1 MSKPPSPYTFRL
13 KTPGRNAH
21 SPTPPDNL
29 DAEAVY
35 IASELQRDETFNQF
49 LLKQQHQFTAE
60 QHAQGHGEQ
69 ERSEVFRTLIVDLSA
84 KFQDTQRNREKSFA
98 EADSRQEEIFSKNE
112 SGREALFSKAQDLR
126 TDSFE
131 RDRSFRLQHS
141 QACVSA
147 REEIILHGREERK
160 NVCAEVRTEI
170 EDGFKKWMVFE
181 EASFLSAERRRDE
194 FVEKIMVS
202 PAAHIYST
210 PSRHGSQSAAKDNTS
225 VRGEQESTSDPRL
238 DPENFRVRSLADIAA
253 APSVHPSRQS
263 VVDSAS
269 TLSQPTCPPE
279 LDLEDGSWTD
289 ASSSES
295 HSGLPATSPIES
307 HKSTLHISSSP
318 PSSAPLDQSSTV
330 CPAVSAQISKRASQ
344 ATLPAAQ
351 SPVPSTSDSTPDST
365 TTVAD
370 NGVQHSMKGSQST
383 NRTFEERFAQAE
395 EERHNTFVTQQ
406 QAREMSFEAG
416 ESTRDNA
423 ERLRDQVF
431 EQTMSIF
438 VKKFSTLMEAHDN
451 VFLVREHSRQ
461 GGALRR
467 HTTFKAWQAQ
477 TAQAFHWEIMH
488 VEKQAEARDSLEPH
502 LAEFTERL
510 PITSLVKKLG
520 LLLEKSRE
528 DRATR
533 FRQSQFQR
541 DAKLK
546 VTSPPYSRPGI
557 CHVLSDAEER
567 FPLSSPALSDFIH
580 LPSTGADTYPFVRA
594 PGAFFHHLNARTA
607 LPIPGDFKEDK
618 SKDYDDFDNG
628 QRRRQHA
635 FELAQSQRQSD
646 FDRGVRKRQ
655 YAFEIAEAR
664 RQAKF
669 EAKQQYRWE
678 AFAEESGDFEKHFDN
693 SQKVRETQFR
703 NAEQAR
709 EIRLHMAEDKR
720 RKLFEAEQER
730 RNDRFY
736 KVQAM
741 LQRKCYQAE
750 LRRLSKLRS
759 WGQGVKYSE
768 QRDCTLRYE
777 EEEAARENA
786 FQKSLDLWT
795 QGRMEVG

>member
-98 EADSRQEEIFSKNE
+98 EADIRQEEIFSKNE

-194 FVEKIMVS
+194 FVEKIM
-202 PAAHIYST
+202 
-210 PSRHGSQSAAKDNTS
+210 SAAKDNTS

-330 CPAVSAQISKRASQ
+330 
-344 ATLPAAQ
+344 
-351 SPVPSTSDSTPDST
+351 
-365 TTVAD
+365 
-370 NGVQHSMKGSQST
+370 
-383 NRTFEERFAQAE
+383 
-395 EERHNTFVTQQ
+395 
-406 QAREMSFEAG
+406 
-416 ESTRDNA
+416 
-423 ERLRDQVF
+423 
-431 EQTMSIF
+431 
-438 VKKFSTLMEAHDN
+438 
-451 VFLVREHSRQ
+451 
-461 GGALRR
+461 
-467 HTTFKAWQAQ
+467 
-477 TAQAFHWEIMH
+477 
-488 VEKQAEARDSLEPH
+488 
-502 LAEFTERL
+502 
-510 PITSLVKKLG
+510 
-520 LLLEKSRE
+520 
-528 DRATR
+528 
-533 FRQSQFQR
+533 
-541 DAKLK
+541 
-546 VTSPPYSRPGI
+546 
-557 CHVLSDAEER
+557 
-567 FPLSSPALSDFIH
+567 
-580 LPSTGADTYPFVRA
+580 
-594 PGAFFHHLNARTA
+594 
-607 LPIPGDFKEDK
+607 
-618 SKDYDDFDNG
+618 
-628 QRRRQHA
+628 
-635 FELAQSQRQSD
+635 
-646 FDRGVRKRQ
+646 
-655 YAFEIAEAR
+655 
-664 RQAKF
+664 
-669 EAKQQYRWE
+669 
-678 AFAEESGDFEKHFDN
+678 
-693 SQKVRETQFR
+693 
-703 NAEQAR
+703 
-709 EIRLHMAEDKR
+709 
-720 RKLFEAEQER
+720 
-730 RNDRFY
+730 
-736 KVQAM
+736 
-741 LQRKCYQAE
+741 
-750 LRRLSKLRS
+750 
-759 WGQGVKYSE
+759 
-768 QRDCTLRYE
+768 
-777 EEEAARENA
+777 
-786 FQKSLDLWT
+786 
-795 QGRMEVG
+795 